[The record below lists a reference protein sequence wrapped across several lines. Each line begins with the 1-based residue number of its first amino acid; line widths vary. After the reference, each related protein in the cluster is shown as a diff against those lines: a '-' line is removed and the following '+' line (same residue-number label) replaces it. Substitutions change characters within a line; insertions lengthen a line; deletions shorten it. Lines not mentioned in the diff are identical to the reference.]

1 MEYES
6 NKFLKIT
13 GILMIIG
20 GAIGIIV
27 GIIAVIGAIGAMAL
41 FGSGVW
47 PLIIGALMVL
57 LSAVVSLIAGIYG
70 VKYAA
75 IPEKAQ
81 TCITYGILTAAFAL
95 LGIVLNMIGGSSF
108 SMTHLITGLLLPGL
122 YLYGAYQNKSLAQS
136 TPQSLA

>member
-1 MEYES
+1 
-6 NKFLKIT
+6 
-13 GILMIIG
+13 MIIG

-41 FGSGVW
+41 FGSEVW
-47 PLIIGALMVL
+47 PLIVGAFMVL

-75 IPEKAQ
+75 VPEKAQ
-81 TCITYGILTAAFAL
+81 TCITYGILTAVFAV
-95 LGIVLNMIGGSSF
+95 LGVVLNTIGGNSF
-108 SMTHLITGLLLPGL
+108 SITPLITGLLLPGL
-122 YLYGAYQNKSLAQS
+122 YLFGAYQNKSLAQS